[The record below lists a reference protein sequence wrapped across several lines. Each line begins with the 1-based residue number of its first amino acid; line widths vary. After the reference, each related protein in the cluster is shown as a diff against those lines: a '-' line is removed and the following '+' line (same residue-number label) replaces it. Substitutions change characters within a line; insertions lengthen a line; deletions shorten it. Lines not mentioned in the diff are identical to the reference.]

1 MYKCNKF
8 LFDRLKIYN
17 EIMARPHVTG
27 ADLVSLGITP
37 GKNFREI
44 LNFTHKL
51 RLAGIEKE
59 TALKE
64 AVSYSKKLQKNAK
77 E

>member
-1 MYKCNKF
+1 
-8 LFDRLKIYN
+8 
-17 EIMARPHVTG
+17 MAKPHVTG
-27 ADLVSLGITP
+27 ADLVSAGINP

-51 RLAGIEKE
+51 RLAGIEKKI
-59 TALKE
+59 ALKE
-64 AVSYSKKLQKNAK
+64 AVSYSEKLQKSAK